1 MSKKHRQAK
10 SRQRESM
17 FLYGKNSVLSRV
29 ISDPKTIKQIFIQEG
44 FDDIDII
51 KRLESSKIAVKTV
64 SPKRLLSIKRK
75 DDLQGI
81 VAEVEPF
88 KYAALEDLINPPDD
102 KKPTLIFLDR
112 ICDPQNVGSIIR
124 TIACFGGFAVIIPAH
139 NSCKVTDAVVHV
151 ASGGENHVPVALVS
165 NLSNAIIA
173 AKKSG
178 YWIAGSVIG
187 QGKDIAKADFPF
199 PLGLVVGSEGQ
210 GVRYGIQKNL
220 DLTVQIPMQGASL
233 SFNVATACAL
243 FCYEI
248 VRQRD
253 KGTK

>member
-1 MSKKHRQAK
+1 MSQRHRKAK
-10 SRQRESM
+10 NKTKESM
-17 FLYGKNSVLSRV
+17 FLYGKNSVLSRIV
-29 ISDPKTIKQIFIQEG
+29 SNPSTIRQVFIQDN
-44 FDDIDII
+44 FDELDILRKI
-51 KRLESSKIAVKTV
+51 ESAKIPLKIV

-88 KYAALEDLINPPDD
+88 QYVALEDLIHQTDD
-102 KKPTLIFLDR
+102 KKLTLIFLDR
-112 ICDPQNVGSIIR
+112 VCDPQNVGSIIR
-124 TIACFGGFAVIIPAH
+124 TVACFGGFAVVIPAH

-173 AKKSG
+173 AKKCG
-178 YWIAGSVIG
+178 YWIAGSVVG
-187 QGKDIAKADFPF
+187 EGKNLTKADFLF
-199 PLGLVVGSEGQ
+199 PLGLVVGSEGE

-220 DLTVQIPMQGASL
+220 DLTVQIPMKGASL

-248 VRQRD
+248 VRQKNRGP
-253 KGTK
+253 K